1 MALGVKN
8 TPANAGDLRDTGS
21 VPGSGRSPGG
31 GHRNPL
37 KHSFLENPMD
47 RGAWRAAVRG
57 VSRSQQWLGTNAFV
71 SALSSA
77 WFLFFFFT
85 KCLIA
90 LFLMSL
96 FLCLSLSFSNVLK
109 MIVSNILSGFQ
120 VVPFRTI
127 SQVRLNLILAKY
139 TTPLIPRFLC
149 HSDFFV
155 LFYIKVTFIHN
166 YLDDPPMQ
174 GLTTRLIDLLGL
186 RDLKNC

>member
-1 MALGVKN
+1 MTRHKRLCLSTVFG
-8 TPANAGDLRDTGS
+8 LI
-21 VPGSGRSPGG
+21 
-31 GHRNPL
+31 
-37 KHSFLENPMD
+37 SF
-47 RGAWRAAVRG
+47 
-57 VSRSQQWLGTNAFV
+57 
-71 SALSSA
+71 
-77 WFLFFFFT
+77 FLFY
-85 KCLIA
+85 KMSYCLISNV
-90 LFLMSL
+90 FISL
-96 FLCLSLSFSNVLK
+96 SLSLSFSNVLK